1 MQSSVYKGHWESQPA
16 LGIIHEFMKDIA
28 MAQLS
33 SKSIKE
39 KVEFWEEVKNN
50 L

>member
-1 MQSSVYKGHWESQPA
+1 MTQF
-16 LGIIHEFMKDIA
+16 LCNMKEMDSNKKI
-28 MAQLS
+28 MTIVFVDCYGS
-33 SKSIKE
+33 FKE